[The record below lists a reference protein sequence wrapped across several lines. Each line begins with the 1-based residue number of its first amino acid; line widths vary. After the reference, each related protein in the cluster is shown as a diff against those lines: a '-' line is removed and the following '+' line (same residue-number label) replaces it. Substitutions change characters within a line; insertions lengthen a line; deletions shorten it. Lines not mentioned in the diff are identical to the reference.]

1 MAQRADDCN
10 GSLRNGT
17 THLPHVYGYIYI
29 YIFIEEKER
38 YFVSHT
44 CVVTTGIKIGTVSLA
59 FWFLPHR
66 LRYLYRTRTVTL
78 DPIETN
84 RT

>member
-1 MAQRADDCN
+1 MGLFATEQHTSRTFMD
-10 GSLRNGT
+10 
-17 THLPHVYGYIYI
+17 IYI

-59 FWFLPHR
+59 FWFLLHR
-66 LRYLYRTRTVTL
+66 LRYLYRTRTATL
-78 DPIETN
+78 DPIETT